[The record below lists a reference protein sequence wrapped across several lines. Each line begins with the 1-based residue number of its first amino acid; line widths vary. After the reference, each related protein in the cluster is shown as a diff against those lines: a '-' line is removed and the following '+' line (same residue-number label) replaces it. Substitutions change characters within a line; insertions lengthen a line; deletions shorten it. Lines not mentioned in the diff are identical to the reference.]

1 MYIPCMYVHFSFKDI
16 TPVNLTNDLLDIIG
30 GLFNNGADPT
40 VKCKMGRTPKDIAIQ
55 NDFKLGAAL
64 FGNVNY

>member
-1 MYIPCMYVHFSFKDI
+1 M
-16 TPVNLTNDLLDIIG
+16 NLTNDLLDIIG

-40 VKCKMGRTPKDIAIQ
+40 VKCKMGRTPRDIAIH